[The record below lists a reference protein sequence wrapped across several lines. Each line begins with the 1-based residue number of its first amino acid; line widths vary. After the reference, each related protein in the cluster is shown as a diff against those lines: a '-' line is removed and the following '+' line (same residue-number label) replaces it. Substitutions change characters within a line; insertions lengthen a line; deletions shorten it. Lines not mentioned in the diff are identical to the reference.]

1 MLNRRETR
9 RTGAVALVT
18 MSMLV
23 VAACSGGGGSS
34 SSSSASGGASD
45 EKCSP
50 AALAKAK
57 KPVDITMW
65 HQMANN
71 NGKVFESIVDNFN
84 QSQSDVK
91 VKLVDQSAEI
101 SSVPKFKAGLTTGD
115 LPDIIQLEETALQTM
130 IDSNATVPMQACVDA
145 DHYSLADYLPKVTGY
160 YTVKGVLRSMPY
172 NPSNPVLFY
181 NKDAFTRAGLDP
193 NKPPQTLDEVRAY
206 SKQIVDRGAAKHGI
220 SLRIAEFFTEFWS
233 SKNGQEYANNGNGRL
248 GRATEA
254 RLDNPTQRTVW
265 TWWRDMVRD
274 GLALNTGVDSG
285 GVTHLLAVGTGDAAM
300 TIESSGALGPVVNV
314 LENGQYPGVKVGV
327 GPMPGVR
334 AGGGVQTAEGSLYI
348 LKKSSPAE
356 RAAAWEFIK
365 YLDSTEQL
373 IRLHLETGYVPIR
386 KSVAEA
392 PAVQARWAA
401 DPNYRVAYD
410 QLLGGPTTL
419 ATTGPVIGDFAA
431 VRAAVVDGIQS
442 MLSTGTAP
450 RAALGCHPA
459 QGRRGDPG
467 VQRARWWVSSTSR
480 RSVAR
485 PRPRR
490 CSPRSPR
497 RPATSPCCATT
508 SVRRRA
514 EGWARACRRSN
525 APRRADSPPRR

>member
-1 MLNRRETR
+1 
-9 RTGAVALVT
+9 
-18 MSMLV
+18 
-23 VAACSGGGGSS
+23 
-34 SSSSASGGASD
+34 
-45 EKCSP
+45 
-50 AALAKAK
+50 
-57 KPVDITMW
+57 MW
-65 HQMANN
+65 HQMGNN

-84 QSQSDVK
+84 QTQSDVK

-172 NPSNPVLFY
+172 NPSNPILFY
-181 NKDAFTRAGLDP
+181 NKDAFSRAGLDP

-233 SKNGQEYANNGNGRL
+233 SKNGQEYANNGNGRS

-254 RLDNPTQRTVW
+254 RLDNPTQRKVW

-300 TIESSGALGPVVNV
+300 TIESSSALGPVVKV
-314 LENGQYPGVKVGV
+314 LENGQYPGVKVGA

-356 RAAAWEFIK
+356 RAASWKFIK

-373 IRLHLETGYVPIR
+373 IRLHLDTGYVPIR
-386 KSVAEA
+386 KSVAAA

-442 MLSTGTAP
+442 MLSTGTSP
-450 RAALGCHPA
+450 RAALA
-459 QGRRGDPG
+459 AT
-467 VQRARWWVSSTSR
+467 QRK
-480 RSVAR
+480 
-485 PRPRR
+485 
-490 CSPRSPR
+490 
-497 RPATSPCCATT
+497 
-508 SVRRRA
+508 
-514 EGWARACRRSN
+514 
-525 APRRADSPPRR
+525 ADAAIQAYNERVGG